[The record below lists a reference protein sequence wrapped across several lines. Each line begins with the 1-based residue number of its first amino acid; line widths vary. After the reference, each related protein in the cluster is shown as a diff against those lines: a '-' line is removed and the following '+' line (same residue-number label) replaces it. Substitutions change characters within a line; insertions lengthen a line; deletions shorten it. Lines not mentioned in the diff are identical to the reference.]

1 MKILSVM
8 VDGRNCLLKVTE
20 NTTCGEVI
28 QHLLKLSGLKKSN
41 TDSYFLF
48 ASNNITEVRLSK
60 KIQVLK
66 AAEDLASGTN
76 LLNFILRKKIR
87 LRMPDVS
94 AITDR
99 RLTEKSSANEL
110 KIETV
115 NPMPYSPVRA
125 PKQIRGVK
133 QLRDLVQVPKR
144 RLIESDDKRKNATYF
159 TKQSTEKS
167 TSFIN
172 KSKSDCLNQ
181 FPGNFIDRNTNGLLS
196 FCDIVTTKKMDN
208 LPSASYR
215 SSSVDRSN
223 SDDHMTLM
231 TCKFDRRFADHAN
244 EALDENLNRIIHAI
258 SQSKFNTVEDDA
270 AKDILILE
278 DGPYG
283 EDDDHVRFATMSLS
297 QRVTSTDQ
305 RRIRGNV
312 KPVHC
317 TPLANKTMTY
327 LNRSRKRL
335 LTRQFGSSQLPLDKL
350 GNLQLQEIQRRDSYL
365 FRGADG
371 APSMFICQRKPAF
384 SKQREGCNYF
394 CEHRHVSEFHDNLD
408 NSLLDKE
415 LDKAFDSNADVS
427 LNCFNNSASSNVVF
441 GNIQSNVHDHSVLP
455 FDSSL
460 RVMSYVK
467 VGQEDV
473 NDCSSIHTLKMKLVD
488 YSLSDCEISSVASES
503 V

>member
-1 MKILSVM
+1 MKMLSVM

-20 NTTCGEVI
+20 T
-28 QHLLKLSGLKKSN
+28 QHKSN

-60 KIQVLK
+60 KLKVLK
-66 AAEDLASGTN
+66 VAEDLASGTN
-76 LLNFILRKKIR
+76 ILNFILRKKIR
-87 LRMPDVS
+87 LRMPDLS

-99 RLTEKSSANEL
+99 RLREKSSANEL

-144 RLIESDDKRKNATYF
+144 RVIESDDKH
-159 TKQSTEKS
+159 
-167 TSFIN
+167 
-172 KSKSDCLNQ
+172 CLNQ

-208 LPSASYR
+208 LPSAWYR

-335 LTRQFGSSQLPLDKL
+335 LTRQFGSSQLPLEKL

-371 APSMFICQRKPAF
+371 SPSMFICQRKPAF

-394 CEHRHVSEFHDNLD
+394 CEHRHVSEFHENLD

-473 NDCSSIHTLKMKLVD
+473 NYCSSIHTLKMKLVD

>member
-1 MKILSVM
+1 MKMISVM
-8 VDGRNCLLKVTE
+8 VDGMNCLLKVTE

-28 QHLLKLSGLKKSN
+28 QHLLKLSGFKKSN

-60 KIQVLK
+60 KLKVLK
-66 AAEDLASGTN
+66 VAEDLASGTN
-76 LLNFILRKKIR
+76 ILNFILRKKIR
-87 LRMPDVS
+87 LRMPDLS

-99 RLTEKSSANEL
+99 RLTEKSSAKEL
-110 KIETV
+110 KVETV
-115 NPMPYSPVRA
+115 KPMPYSPVRA

-144 RLIESDDKRKNATYF
+144 RLIESDYKRNNATYF
-159 TKQSTEKS
+159 TKQSTEMS
-167 TSFIN
+167 TYFIN
-172 KSKSDCLNQ
+172 KSKADNLDQ
-181 FPGNFIDRNTNGLLS
+181 FPDNAIDRNTNGLLS

-208 LPSASYR
+208 LPSAWSR

-231 TCKFDRRFADHAN
+231 RCKFDRRFVDHAN
-244 EALDENLNRIIHAI
+244 EALDEKLNKIIHAI
-258 SQSKFNTVEDDA
+258 SQSNFTTVEDDA

-283 EDDDHVRFATMSLS
+283 EDDDHMRFATMSLS

-305 RRIRGNV
+305 RRIGGNV

-317 TPLANKTMTY
+317 TPLAIKTMTY

-350 GNLQLQEIQRRDSYL
+350 GNLQI
-365 FRGADG
+365 
-371 APSMFICQRKPAF
+371 
-384 SKQREGCNYF
+384 
-394 CEHRHVSEFHDNLD
+394 
-408 NSLLDKE
+408 
-415 LDKAFDSNADVS
+415 
-427 LNCFNNSASSNVVF
+427 
-441 GNIQSNVHDHSVLP
+441 
-455 FDSSL
+455 
-460 RVMSYVK
+460 
-467 VGQEDV
+467 
-473 NDCSSIHTLKMKLVD
+473 KLVD
-488 YSLSDCEISSVASES
+488 YSSSDCDISSVASES